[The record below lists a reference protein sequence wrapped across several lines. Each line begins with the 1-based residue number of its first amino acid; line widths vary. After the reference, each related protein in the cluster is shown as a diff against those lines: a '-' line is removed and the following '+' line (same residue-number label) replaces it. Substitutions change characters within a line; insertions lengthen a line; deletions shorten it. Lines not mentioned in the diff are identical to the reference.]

1 MDQFISILLQFYS
14 KLNPSDLDLMFLI
27 IKLPF
32 CLLFGLL
39 VCLINSYKSFPW
51 LRNSLNLYVGGM
63 LPVLGLVI
71 TVVIGSNIALS
82 LGMIGALSIIRF
94 RTPVRS
100 SYELTIYF
108 LLLTIGISAKV
119 HLGISFTLTIVGCFL
134 LPIISF
140 FKKTLKNEIESGKN
154 INLNMIVSFDQL
166 KTLLKEENMADLSVV
181 KINENSDYEI
191 NINISFLNNSD
202 ELSFINKWQPQI
214 TKLNV
219 IKENKIL

>member
-32 CLLFGLL
+32 CLIFGLL

-140 FKKTLKNEIESGKN
+140 F
-154 INLNMIVSFDQL
+154 NLAPSL
-166 KTLLKEENMADLSVV
+166 
-181 KINENSDYEI
+181 
-191 NINISFLNNSD
+191 
-202 ELSFINKWQPQI
+202 
-214 TKLNV
+214 
-219 IKENKIL
+219 

>member
-1 MDQFISILLQFYS
+1 MDQFISLLLQFYS
-14 KLNPSDLDLMFLI
+14 RLNPSDLDLLFLI

-32 CLLFGLL
+32 CLLSGLI
-39 VCLINSYKSFPW
+39 VCYINSFKSFPW

-108 LLLTIGISAKV
+108 LLLTIGIAAKV
-119 HLGISFTLTIVGCFL
+119 HLGVSITLTIVGCLL

-140 FKKTLKNEIESGKN
+140 FKKISKNEIETGRN
-154 INLNMIVSFDQL
+154 INLNMIVNFDQL
-166 KTLLKEENMADLSVV
+166 KTLLKNDNMADLSVV
-181 KINENSDYEI
+181 RINDNSDYEI
-191 NINISFLNNSD
+191 NINVSFLSNLD
-202 ELSFINKWQPQI
+202 EINFINKWKPQI
-214 TKLNV
+214 IKLNV
-219 IKENKIL
+219 FKENKVL

>member
-1 MDQFISILLQFYS
+1 MDQLTAILLEFYS
-14 KLNPSDLDLMFLI
+14 KLNPSDLDLLFLI
-27 IKLPF
+27 TKLPF
-32 CLLFGLL
+32 CLLSGLL
-39 VCLINSYKSFPW
+39 VCYVNSYKSFPW

-108 LLLTIGISAKV
+108 LLLTIGIAAKV
-119 HLGISFTLTIVGCFL
+119 HLGVSITLTIVGCLF

-140 FKKTLKNEIESGKN
+140 FNKTLKKETETGKH
-154 INLNMIVSFDQL
+154 INLNMIINFEQL
-166 KTLLKEENMADLSVV
+166 KNLLKNENLADLSVV
-181 KINENSDYEI
+181 KINDKSEYEI
-191 NINISFLNNSD
+191 NINISFLTNQ
-202 ELSFINKWQPQI
+202 EEISFINEWKLQI
-214 TKLNV
+214 VKLNV
-219 IKENKIL
+219 FKENKIL

>member
-1 MDQFISILLQFYS
+1 MDQSLSLLLQFYS
-14 KLNPSDLDLMFLI
+14 RLNPSDLDLLFLI

-32 CLLFGLL
+32 CLLSGLL
-39 VCLINSYKSFPW
+39 VCYINSYKSFSW

-108 LLLTIGISAKV
+108 LLLTIGIAAKV
-119 HLGISFTLTIVGCFL
+119 HLGVSITLTIVGCLL

-140 FKKTLKNEIESGKN
+140 FKKIFKNEIEIGKN

-166 KTLLKEENMADLSVV
+166 KTLLNNDNMSDLSVV
-181 KINENSDYEI
+181 KINDNSDYEI
-191 NINISFLNNSD
+191 NINVSFLSNLD
-202 ELSFINKWQPQI
+202 EINFINKWKPQI
-214 TKLNV
+214 IKLNV
-219 IKENKIL
+219 FKENKVL

>member
-1 MDQFISILLQFYS
+1 MDQFISLLLQFYS
-14 KLNPSDLDLMFLI
+14 RLNPSNLDLLFLI

-32 CLLFGLL
+32 CLLSGLI
-39 VCLINSYKSFPW
+39 VCYINSYKSFPW

-108 LLLTIGISAKV
+108 LLLTIGIAAKV
-119 HLGISFTLTIVGCFL
+119 HLGVSITLTIVGCL
-134 LPIISF
+134 LYQLYLSS
-140 FKKTLKNEIESGKN
+140 KKYQKMKLKQEEIL
-154 INLNMIVSFDQL
+154 I
-166 KTLLKEENMADLSVV
+166 
-181 KINENSDYEI
+181 
-191 NINISFLNNSD
+191 
-202 ELSFINKWQPQI
+202 
-214 TKLNV
+214 
-219 IKENKIL
+219 

>member
-1 MDQFISILLQFYS
+1 MDQFISLLLQFYS
-14 KLNPSDLDLMFLI
+14 RLNPSNLDLLFLI

-32 CLLFGLL
+32 CLLSGLI
-39 VCLINSYKSFPW
+39 VCYINSYKSFPW

-108 LLLTIGISAKV
+108 LLLTIGIAAKV
-119 HLGISFTLTIVGCFL
+119 HLGVSITLTIVGCLL

-140 FKKTLKNEIESGKN
+140 FKKISKNEIETGRN
-154 INLNMIVSFDQL
+154 INLNMIVNFDQL
-166 KTLLKEENMADLSVV
+166 KTLLKNDNMADLSVV
-181 KINENSDYEI
+181 RINDNSDYEI
-191 NINISFLNNSD
+191 NINVSFLSNLD
-202 ELSFINKWQPQI
+202 EINFINKWKPQI
-214 TKLNV
+214 IKLNV
-219 IKENKIL
+219 FKENKVL